1 VNSGE
6 LLDSKEIN
14 MKFKKEEKIIIDLK
28 NNMIK
33 VTLVIIVII
42 NITAIILINNKIDK
56 LSNKVNTVKNI
67 EQTQISNQNEI
78 NLLRDQIYSLEID
91 VDGIIN
97 NTQEK

>member
-1 VNSGE
+1 
-6 LLDSKEIN
+6 

>member
-1 VNSGE
+1 
-6 LLDSKEIN
+6 

-33 VTLVIIVII
+33 VTLLIIVII

-56 LSNKVNTVKNI
+56 LSNKVNTEKNR

-78 NLLRDQIYSLEID
+78 NLLRDQLYSLEID
-91 VDGIIN
+91 VDGIIY